1 MRGYKAVGPVKAN
14 HVCVRDDRAPATPV
28 APAPPVTP
36 ATPAAPARPEPPAP
50 GKPYYPAPPDTK
62 PEPLPE
68 AKRLTAPG
76 TALGEADKK
85 NNGVAEW
92 YLTNF
97 RVRFAREASAAP
109 RCAACRAKVLRRRVR
124 TCRRGARRGACRGA
138 RTCFLLAT

>member
-1 MRGYKAVGPVKAN
+1 MRS
-14 HVCVRDDRAPATPV
+14 
-28 APAPPVTP
+28 
-36 ATPAAPARPEPPAP
+36 ATPAAPARPVTPPETPVAPVTPPAKPEPPEP
-50 GKPYYPAPPDTK
+50 GKPYYPQPPPTK

-97 RVRFAREASAAP
+97 RVRFAREDGSWFDPDIEDFGGTPCPGCTADEKAP
-109 RCAACRAKVLRRRVR
+109 
-124 TCRRGARRGACRGA
+124 
-138 RTCFLLAT
+138 

>member
-1 MRGYKAVGPVKAN
+1 M
-14 HVCVRDDRAPATPV
+14 APTK
-28 APAPPVTP
+28 PVTP
-36 ATPAAPARPEPPAP
+36 PEEPK
-50 GKPYYPAPPDTK
+50 KPYYPAPPATK

-97 RVRFAREASAAP
+97 RVRFAREDGSWFDPDIEDFGGTPCPGCTDEEKAP
-109 RCAACRAKVLRRRVR
+109 
-124 TCRRGARRGACRGA
+124 
-138 RTCFLLAT
+138 